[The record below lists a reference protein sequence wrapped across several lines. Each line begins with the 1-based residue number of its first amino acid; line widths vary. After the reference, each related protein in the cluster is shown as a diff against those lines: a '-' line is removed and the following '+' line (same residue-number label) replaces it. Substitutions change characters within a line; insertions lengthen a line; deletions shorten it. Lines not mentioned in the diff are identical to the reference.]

1 MPQREEKNMTP
12 RTQWSPGPAAWQ
24 DDLKPLPRSEW
35 SDDRAAHLLAHAGFG
50 GTPEDIEK
58 LADLGL
64 ERAVESLVH
73 YERIPNPKMQPFV
86 ESGLWDPTLEH
97 FPDSRPTA
105 TDRAEATG
113 TSMGVDVKPS
123 GNRPMQPV
131 SDRFFY
137 WLRASML
144 ETRRLGYWWANRMLK
159 STHPVEEKMALLW
172 HGHFA
177 THENKVRDYRK
188 MHQQIEL
195 FERYATGNLRDL
207 TIEVAKNPAML
218 YFLDAQY
225 NVKGAPNENFA
236 REVME
241 LFTMG
246 VGNYTEKDVREG
258 ARGFTGWYF
267 DNLTFKVDPE
277 KHDDAPKTFL
287 GRTGNFD
294 GVDMLK
300 IVFEQPVTA
309 EFLAGKI
316 YEFLVRD
323 EISPALRKQLG
334 TVLRNADYEV
344 KPLLT
349 AIFTSKDFYCAA
361 SYGGHI
367 KSPVEHMVAMMKH
380 LGAPSMPG
388 VPDFNQSTIALGQH
402 LLNPPSVAG
411 WAGGKAWITPG
422 LLIERGNIA
431 RDVLIPDMTG
441 FRDWNFNAGSDNVL
455 GQRLRDGYDIG
466 AATAVN
472 DPAKMSEFDRVALE
486 RDEKFNTRISGYI
499 GWEQAARKL
508 IPTPRDA
515 ARFDLTA
522 MVLESGAKTATDA
535 VDYLTSRMLRVPA
548 APETREALVA
558 FLAKELG
565 TENIDRARTYME
577 DPLRMTVHLVMST
590 PEYQIV

>member
-1 MPQREEKNMTP
+1 MSV

-24 DDLKPLPRSEW
+24 DDLSPLPQPEW
-35 SDDRAAHLLAHAGFG
+35 NYDRAAHLLAHAGFG
-50 GTPEDIEK
+50 GTPDEIQALTE
-58 LADLGL
+58 LGL
-64 ERAVESLVH
+64 DRAVEQLVH
-73 YERIPNPKMQPFV
+73 YERIANPRLQPFV
-86 ESGLWDPTLEH
+86 ESGLWDPSLGA
-97 FPDSRPTA
+97 FPDSRPEA
-105 TDRAEATG
+105 TDRAEQSGA
-113 TSMGVDVKPS
+113 SMGVTTKPS
-123 GNRPMQPV
+123 GNRPVQPV

-137 WLRASML
+137 WLRATML
-144 ETRRLGYWWANRMLK
+144 ETRRLGYWWANRMLQT
-159 STHPVEEKMALLW
+159 THPVEQKMALLW

-195 FERYATGNLRDL
+195 FERGATGNVREL
-207 TIEVAKNPAML
+207 TIAVARNPAML

-246 VGNYTEKDVREG
+246 VGNYTERDVREC
-258 ARGFTGWYF
+258 ARAFTGWYF
-267 DNLTFKVDPE
+267 DDLTFKVDPA
-277 KHDDAPKTFL
+277 KHDADAKTFL

-294 GVDMLK
+294 GVDVLE
-300 IVFEQPVTA
+300 IIFEQPITA
-309 EFLAGKI
+309 EFLAAKV
-316 YEFLVRD
+316 YRFLVRD
-323 EISPALRKQLG
+323 ELSPALQQKLG
-334 TVLRNADYEV
+334 TVLREADYEL

-349 AIFTSKDFYCAA
+349 ALFKSKDFYSQA

-367 KSPVEHMVAMMKH
+367 KGPVEHMVAMLKQ
-380 LGAPSMPG
+380 LGAPTMPG
-388 VPDFNQSTIALGQH
+388 VPDFNQSTIAMGQH

-411 WAGGKAWITPG
+411 WAGGKTWITPG
-422 LLIERGNIA
+422 LLIARGNVA

-441 FRDWNFNAGSDNVL
+441 FRDWNFSAGTDDVL

-472 DPAKMSEFDRVALE
+472 DPANMTAFDRVALE

-499 GWEQAARKL
+499 GWEQAARNL

-515 ARFDLTA
+515 ARFDLTE
-522 MVLESGAKTATDA
+522 MVLASGATTTAEA
-535 VDYLTSRMLRVPA
+535 VDYLAARTLRVPA
-548 APETREALVA
+548 AKPTRDALVE
-558 FLAKELG
+558 FLTTELG
-565 TENIDRARTYME
+565 TDSLDRAQTYME
-577 DPLRMTVHLVMST
+577 DALRMTTHLLMST

>member
-1 MPQREEKNMTP
+1 MIP
-12 RTQWSPGPAAWQ
+12 RTPWSPGPAAWQ
-24 DDLKPLPRSEW
+24 DDLSDLPLSEW
-35 SDDRAAHLLAHAGFG
+35 NYDRAAHLLAHAGFG
-50 GTPEDIEK
+50 GRPEEIEK
-58 LADLGL
+58 LADAGL
-64 ERAVESLVH
+64 DRAVESLVR
-73 YERIPNPKMQPFV
+73 YERLSNPKMQPFV
-86 ESGLWDPTLEH
+86 ESGFWDPTLDR
-97 FPDSRPTA
+97 FPESRPDA
-105 TDRAEATG
+105 TDRAEKYGA
-113 TSMGVDVKPS
+113 SMGVDVKPA

-137 WLRASML
+137 WLRATML
-144 ETRRLGYWWANRMLK
+144 ETRRLGYWWADRMLQT
-159 STHPVEEKMALLW
+159 THPVEEKMALLW

-195 FERYATGNLRDL
+195 FERYATGNLLDL
-207 TIEVAKNPAML
+207 TIEVARNPAML

-246 VGNYTEKDVREG
+246 VGNYTENDVREC
-258 ARGFTGWYF
+258 ARAFTGWYF
-267 DNLTFKVDPE
+267 DDLTFKVDPT
-277 KHDDAPKTFL
+277 KHDDGAKEFL

-294 GVDMLK
+294 GVDILK
-300 IVFEQPVTA
+300 IIFEQPVTA
-309 EFLAGKI
+309 EFLAAKI
-316 YEFLVRD
+316 YRFLVRD
-323 EISPALRKQLG
+323 EISPALRRQLG
-334 TVLRNADYEV
+334 TVLRDAHYEV

-349 AIFTSKDFYCAA
+349 AIFTSKDFYSAP

-367 KSPVEHMVAMMKH
+367 KGPVEHMVALMKH
-380 LGAPSMPG
+380 LDVESMPG

-422 LLIERGNIA
+422 LLIARGNVA
-431 RDVLIPDMTG
+431 RDTLIPDMTG
-441 FRDWNFNAGSDNVL
+441 FRDWNFNAGTDNVL
-455 GQRLRDGYDIG
+455 GERMRDGYDIG

-508 IPTPRDA
+508 IPTPRNA

-522 MVLESGAKTATDA
+522 MVLTSGAKTTTEA
-535 VDYLTSRMLRVPA
+535 VDYLTWRILRVPVA
-548 APETREALVA
+548 TETRNALVA
-558 FLAKELG
+558 FLTKELG
-565 TENIDRARTYME
+565 TESVDRGKTYME
-577 DPLRMTVHLVMST
+577 DHLRMTVHLLMST

>member
-1 MPQREEKNMTP
+1 MAAAAHF
-12 RTQWSPGPAAWQ
+12 SPGPAAWQ
-24 DDLKPLPRSEW
+24 DDLAPLPRSEW
-35 SDDRAAHLLAHAGFG
+35 SYDRAAHLLAHAGFG
-50 GTPEDIEK
+50 GTPDEIEK
-58 LADLGL
+58 LADLGA
-64 ERAVESLVH
+64 ERAVASLVR
-73 YERIPNPKMQPFV
+73 YERIPNPRLGPFV
-86 ESGLWDPTLEH
+86 ESGFWDPSLNG
-97 FPDSRPTA
+97 FPDSRPDA
-105 TDRAEATG
+105 TDRAEKDG
-113 TSMGVDVKPS
+113 GSMGVATKPT
-123 GNRPMQPV
+123 GNRPVQPV

-137 WLRASML
+137 WLRATML
-144 ETRRLGYWWANRMLK
+144 ETRRLGYWWANRMLQ
-159 STHPVEEKMALLW
+159 STHPLEQKMALLW

-188 MHQQIEL
+188 MLQQIEL
-195 FERYATGNLRDL
+195 FEHGATGNARDL
-207 TIEVAKNPAML
+207 TIKVAQDPAML

-246 VGNYTEKDVREG
+246 VGNYSERDVREC
-258 ARGFTGWYF
+258 ARAFTGWYF
-267 DNLTFKVDPE
+267 DDLAFKVNAD
-277 KHDDAPKTFL
+277 KHDAGAKQFL
-287 GRTGNFD
+287 GRTGDFD
-294 GVDMLK
+294 GVDAIK
-300 IVFEQPVTA
+300 IIFAQPVTA
-309 EFLAGKI
+309 EYLAAKI
-316 YEFLVRD
+316 YRFLVRD
-323 EISPALRKQLG
+323 ELSSALRAKLG
-334 TVLRNADYEV
+334 AVLRDADYEI

-349 AIFTSKDFYCAA
+349 VILTSKDFYSAA

-367 KSPVEHMVAMMKH
+367 KGPVEHMIAMLKH
-380 LGAPSMPG
+380 LGADAVPG
-388 VPDFNQSTIALGQH
+388 VPDFNQATISMGQH

-422 LLIERGNIA
+422 LLIARGNVA

-441 FRDWNFNAGSDNVL
+441 FRDWNFSAGTDDLL

-515 ARFDLTA
+515 ARLDLATL
-522 MVLESGAKTATDA
+522 VLASGATTTAQA
-535 VDYLTSRMLRVPA
+535 VDYLTARMLRVPA
-548 APETREALVA
+548 SNAMRAALVG
-558 FLAKELG
+558 FLTKELG
-565 TENIDRARTYME
+565 TESIERAKTYME
-577 DPLRMTVHLVMST
+577 DALRMTAHLVMST